1 MKTSSTIQKRL
12 FYATIA
18 LLFLPM
24 LQMLFNFVTV
34 GKLGGYEPIPA
45 NVEFNKTAWVDGT
58 YQEGKEKYLKTFF
71 GFRNWALR
79 LDHQVAYSLYN
90 KSKVHAVV
98 IGKEGYLFDYDY
110 VLEHNGKFEVKE
122 FEINTRL
129 NRLVQL
135 QDTLKKLGKHL
146 MIVIGPNKADYFHEY
161 LPDED
166 QISREGLKTN
176 YDYYIKGMRKR
187 KINLVDAN
195 GWFLAMKG
203 KTAYPLFPQ
212 TGIHF
217 SFYGAALFADSIISH
232 VEQALGKDLPDF
244 SWTPIEMAKEP
255 REEDDDLE
263 DALNIIGNIP
273 SYELPYPTIV
283 IDEEGKYKPRSLTI
297 GDSFYWRFVN
307 WGGLEK
313 VWKNGQFWYY
323 NKDAHPS
330 NRQVANLDFGKEIEK
345 AEVVCILMASVNLWR
360 FGFGFDDQLYDYYF
374 GNREDLRMVGAEETA
389 VVATTKQPADF
400 DALVVRKIKEA
411 RSNEEWFAYI
421 QKRAKEEG
429 VDVETALRKEAVYI
443 VKVELG
449 MLDD

>member
-1 MKTSSTIQKRL
+1 VRKSNTVSWAEGEVVFIQNPSAANRDRSGVA
-12 FYATIA
+12 YVAPPTPA
-18 LLFLPM
+18 P
-24 LQMLFNFVTV
+24 T
-34 GKLGGYEPIPA
+34 YTPIPRPQA
-45 NVEFNKTAWVDGT
+45 PNR
-58 YQEGKEKYLKTFF
+58 
-71 GFRNWALR
+71 RNSI
-79 LDHQVAYSLYN
+79 DHLPSRPQAHRPVPRPQNNSQA
-90 KSKVHAVV
+90 
-98 IGKEGYLFDYDY
+98 
-110 VLEHNGKFEVKE
+110 HN
-122 FEINTRL
+122 N
-129 NRLVQL
+129 
-135 QDTLKKLGKHL
+135 
-146 MIVIGPNKADYFHEY
+146 
-161 LPDED
+161 
-166 QISREGLKTN
+166 
-176 YDYYIKGMRKR
+176 
-187 KINLVDAN
+187 INLVDAN

-345 AEVVCILMASVNLWR
+345 AEVICILMASVNLWR

-389 VVATTKQPADF
+389 VAATTKQPADF

>member
-1 MKTSSTIQKRL
+1 MTNNKIQKRL
-12 FYATIA
+12 FYLTVS

-24 LQMLFNFVTV
+24 LQVLVSFVTV
-34 GKLGGYEPIPA
+34 AKLGGYEPIPA
-45 NVEFNKTAWVDGT
+45 NVQFNKADWATGT
-58 YQEGKEKYLKTFF
+58 YQKGKEQYLKTHL

-79 LDHQVAYSLYN
+79 LDHQIAYSLYN
-90 KSKVHAVV
+90 QSKVHAVV
-98 IGKEGYLFDYDY
+98 IGKEDYLFDYDY
-110 VLEHNGKFEVKE
+110 ILEHNGKFEVKE

-146 MIVIGPNKADYFHEY
+146 MVVIGPNKADFFPEY
-161 LPDED
+161 LPDKD
-166 QISREGLKTN
+166 QIPRAGLKTN
-176 YDYYIKGMRKR
+176 YDYYVKGMRQR
-187 KINLVDAN
+187 NINLVDAN
-195 GWFLAMKG
+195 GWFLEMKG

-232 VEQALGKDLPDF
+232 VEEALNKDLPDLT
-244 SWTPIEMAKEP
+244 WTDMVMAKEP

-263 DALNIIGNIP
+263 DALNILGNIP

-283 IDEEGKYKPRSLTI
+283 IDEKGKYKPRSLTI

-307 WGGLEK
+307 WGGLQK
-313 VWKNGQFWYY
+313 VWNNGQFWYY

-345 AEVVCILMASVNLWR
+345 VEVICILMASVNLWR
-360 FGFGFDDQLYDYYF
+360 FGFGFDDQLYKHYF
-374 GNREDLRMVGAEETA
+374 GNQKDLRMLDKDE
-389 VVATTKQPADF
+389 VVAEAPEQPLDF
-400 DALVVRKIKEA
+400 DALVVRKIQEA
-411 RSNEEWFAYI
+411 RKNKEWFGFI
-421 QKRAKEEG
+421 QEKAKKEG
-429 VDVETALRKEAVYI
+429 IDTETALRNEAVYI
-443 VKVELG
+443 VKQELG